1 MVVPG
6 TEEGTH
12 TVTRVVRK
20 LLPLTV
26 LAALAAPAAAHA
38 DPVSDCAKDG
48 KLDHQYSNEQLKKAL
63 DNIPSDLA
71 EYSDCQQV
79 ISSAIHSD
87 SGKGQGHAKAHD
99 SGAGKPVSP
108 QEQKARDKDS
118 KELAGITG
126 DSGGDPPTP
135 DLQVGGKDV
144 KPGSNGLFD
153 LASSSN
159 DLPVPLLVALIA
171 IALLAVAGG
180 VMALRSRVPAL
191 ARLPLLSK
199 IPTPRVP
206 FGRFRR

>member
-1 MVVPG
+1 
-6 TEEGTH
+6 
-12 TVTRVVRK
+12 VTRVVRK

-26 LAALAAPAAAHA
+26 LAVLAAPAAAHA
-38 DPVSDCAKDG
+38 DPVSDCAQDG

-79 ISSAIHSD
+79 ISGAIHGG
-87 SGKGQGHAKAHD
+87 SGKGKGPKAGD
-99 SGAGKPVSP
+99 SAAGKPISAK
-108 QEQKARDKDS
+108 EQAARDKDS
-118 KELAGITG
+118 QELAGITG
-126 DSGGDPPTP
+126 DSGGEPAAPS
-135 DLQVGGKDV
+135 LRVGGENV

-153 LASSSN
+153 LASASN

-180 VMALRSRVPAL
+180 VMALRSRVPVL
-191 ARLPLLSK
+191 ARLPLPSK

-206 FGRFRR
+206 FSRFRR

>member
-1 MVVPG
+1 VI
-6 TEEGTH
+6 
-12 TVTRVVRK
+12 RVVRK

-26 LAALAAPAAAHA
+26 LAVLALPVAAHA
-38 DPVSDCAKDG
+38 DPVSDCAQDG
-48 KLDHQYSNEQLKKAL
+48 KLDQSYSNGQLKKAL

-79 ISSAIHSD
+79 IGSAIHSD
-87 SGKGQGHAKAHD
+87 SGKGKGHAQAD
-99 SGAGKPVSP
+99 AAGKPVSAK
-108 QEQKARDKDS
+108 EQAARDKDARQ
-118 KELAGITG
+118 LAGITG

-135 DLQVGGKDV
+135 NLQVGGEDV

-180 VMALRSRVPAL
+180 LMALRSRVPAL

-199 IPTPRVP
+199 IPTLRVP
-206 FGRFRR
+206 FSRFRR

>member
-1 MVVPG
+1 
-6 TEEGTH
+6 
-12 TVTRVVRK
+12 VTRVVRK
-20 LLPLTV
+20 LLPVAV
-26 LAALAAPAAAHA
+26 LAALALPAVAHA
-38 DPVSDCAKDG
+38 DPVTDCAQDG
-48 KLDHQYSNEQLKKAL
+48 KLDHKYSNEQLKKSL

-87 SGKGQGHAKAHD
+87 SGKGKHAKAGD
-99 SGAGKPVSP
+99 AAAGKPVSP
-108 QEQKARDKDS
+108 KEQAARDKDS
-118 KELAGITG
+118 KQLAGITG

-153 LASSSN
+153 LASASN
-159 DLPVPLLVALIA
+159 DLPAPLLVALIA

-180 VMALRSRVPAL
+180 LVALRSRVPAL

-199 IPTPRVP
+199 IPTLRVP
-206 FGRFRR
+206 FSRFKR

>member
-1 MVVPG
+1 MAVPR
-6 TEEGTH
+6 TEEGTR

-26 LAALAAPAAAHA
+26 LAVLAAPAAAHA
-38 DPVSDCAKDG
+38 DPVSDCAQDG

-63 DNIPSDLA
+63 DHIPSDLA

-87 SGKGQGHAKAHD
+87 SGKGKHANAHD
-99 SGAGKPVSP
+99 AGAGKPVSAK
-108 QEQKARDKDS
+108 EQAARNKDS
-118 KELAGITG
+118 QELAGITG

-135 DLQVGGKDV
+135 DLQVGGQNV

-153 LASSSN
+153 LASASN

-171 IALLAVAGG
+171 IALLAVASG

>member
-1 MVVPG
+1 
-6 TEEGTH
+6 
-12 TVTRVVRK
+12 VTRVVRK

-26 LAALAAPAAAHA
+26 LAVLAAPAAAHA
-38 DPVSDCAKDG
+38 DPVSDCAQDG
-48 KLDHQYSNEQLKKAL
+48 KLDHQYSNGQLKKAL

-79 ISSAIHSD
+79 ISSAIHS
-87 SGKGQGHAKAHD
+87 SGKGEGHAQAHD
-99 SGAGKPVSP
+99 AGAGKPVSAK
-108 QEQKARDKDS
+108 EQAARNKDS
-118 KELAGITG
+118 QELAGITG
-126 DSGGDPPTP
+126 DSGDPPTP
-135 DLQVGGKDV
+135 DLQVGGQDV

-153 LASSSN
+153 LASASN

-199 IPTPRVP
+199 IPTPRAP